1 MKYAIK
7 LPKGKGYLCYAGT
20 NRVVIY
26 DQPTGFPIGMDIASC
41 KGERVALEEDAFRDV
56 YVSGWYDNNIEEIE
70 CPIKSLAEF
79 QGFSIEREE
88 QEVYLH

>member
-7 LPKGKGYLCYAGT
+7 LPDRGGYLCHAGS

-26 DQPTGFPIGMDIASC
+26 DTPTGFPIGMDIASC

-56 YVSGWYDNNIEEIE
+56 YISGWYDNNIDEVE

-88 QEVYLH
+88 QQVYLH

>member
-1 MKYAIK
+1 
-7 LPKGKGYLCYAGT
+7 
-20 NRVVIY
+20 
-26 DQPTGFPIGMDIASC
+26 MDIASC

-56 YVSGWYDNNIEEIE
+56 YISGWYDNNIDEVE

-88 QEVYLH
+88 QQVYLH

>member
-7 LPKGKGYLCYAGT
+7 LPDRGGYLCHAGS

-26 DQPTGFPIGMDIASC
+26 DTPTGFPIGMDITAC
-41 KGERVALEEDAFRDV
+41 KGERVALEGDAFRDV
-56 YVSGWYDNNIEEIE
+56 YVSGWYDNNIDEVE

-88 QEVYLH
+88 RQVYMQ

>member
-7 LPKGKGYLCYAGT
+7 LPKRGGYLCHAGT

-26 DQPTGFPIGMDIASC
+26 DTYTGYPIGMDVMAC
-41 KGERVALEEDAFRDV
+41 KGKRVALEDKPFRDV
-56 YVSGWYDNNIEEIE
+56 YLSGWYDNNIDEIE

-79 QGFSIEREE
+79 EGFSIEREE
-88 QEVYLH
+88 RQVYLH